1 MIEGLDRVVIAVNDL
16 DKSLKFFKDLLKV
29 DFDVV
34 GSSDELR
41 IRGAYSASGLE
52 LIEPYGPDSF
62 LSEYLKVKGESL
74 MAIVLKVK
82 DMDSTA
88 KEFEEKG
95 LAKTMDLQVGDMHEA
110 GYYSQDLPGIQ
121 IILAE
126 YPAKHPATIAA
137 WAINGPPEDK

>member
-16 DKSLKFFKDLLKV
+16 DKSLNYLTDLLKV

-34 GSSDELR
+34 GSNDELR

-62 LSEYLKVKGESL
+62 LSEYLKVKGEGL
-74 MAIVLKVK
+74 MGIVLKVK
-82 DMDSTA
+82 DMNSA
-88 KEFEEKG
+88 IKEFEEKD
-95 LAKTMDLQVGDMHEA
+95 LVKTMDLQVGDMREV
-110 GYYSQDLPGIQ
+110 GFYSQDLPGIQ

-137 WAINGPPEDK
+137 WAIDGPPDDK